1 MPSWDS
7 QFYPGFGRVLAI
19 QLKCARICL
28 AGRAL
33 CPILQRVLQLI
44 FDILGSIP
52 TEIAGVR
59 NPTPDATLVSFAD
72 GRLHAQTRSISSSSY
87 RYPLDR
93 RVPRPVG
100 LSRPRHGSRSFKID
114 REFLQF
120 ANLLCTTV
128 DRTFAIRM
136 LHTPLPEVH
145 LPPLPALARVDI
157 QLYSEGVSGRLVDL
171 LSSIH
176 SAPVLSPVT
185 FKFPVRFRASGFPP
199 PGCWVDMDNWL
210 ARLASDRSRTEGGL
224 IVMLKPWPDG
234 NSNWEG
240 YFPEFRM
247 AGGQIAIE
255 HAGARS

>member
-19 QLKCARICL
+19 QLKYARMCL
-28 AGRAL
+28 AGRTL

-44 FDILGSIP
+44 FDTLGSIP

-72 GRLHAQTRSISSSSY
+72 GRPHAQTRSPSSSSY

-93 RVPRPVG
+93 SVPRPLG
-100 LSRPRHGSRSFKID
+100 LSRLRHGSRSFKID
-114 REFLQF
+114 RELLQF

-128 DRTFAIRM
+128 DRTFAIRT

-145 LPPLPALARVDI
+145 LTPLPALARVDI
-157 QLYSEGVSGRLVDL
+157 QLYSEGISGRLVDL
-171 LSSIH
+171 LPSVH
-176 SAPVLSPVT
+176 SAPVLSSECDVQIPCT
-185 FKFPVRFRASGFPP
+185 IPRIRFPS
-199 PGCWVDMDNWL
+199 PGSWVDMDNWL

-224 IVMLKPWPDG
+224 IVMLKPWPEG

-247 AGGQIAIE
+247 AGVSLQ
-255 HAGARS
+255 